1 MSWRFIHRPALLLLH
16 DESLAEHGGAPGLRD
31 EGLLDSALAR
41 PLNRTAYDNPDLAA
55 LAAAYGV
62 GIAKNHAFVD
72 GNKRTAFLA
81 VGLFLALNGQR
92 LVTTQTDATL
102 TMLAVAAGELG
113 EDDFAAW
120 IRAHL
125 QAR

>member
-1 MSWRFIHRPALLLLH
+1 MAPSSQSQEPPQFPGRF
-16 DESLAEHGGAPGLRD
+16 S
-31 EGLLDSALAR
+31 
-41 PLNRTAYDNPDLAA
+41 
-55 LAAAYGV
+55 
-62 GIAKNHAFVD
+62 IAKNHAFVD
-72 GNKRTAFLA
+72 SNKRTAFLA